1 MSGANRYGEK
11 EFHVKS
17 VKGFRP
23 VAINVGVRDIEEAI
37 EFYEAVFAAK
47 LEVGESDGPPAH
59 ARWQFGEDDSFFLFN
74 IRERGPD
81 EPHRDHNSAFG
92 FVVEDLE
99 ATHQRALAAG
109 AQQHFPPMDQ
119 EGLPR
124 HSRFEDPSGNR
135 IVLWQG

>member
-1 MSGANRYGEK
+1 MQP
-11 EFHVKS
+11 

-23 VAINVGVRDIEEAI
+23 VTINVGVTNLEEAV
-37 EFYEAVFAAK
+37 EFYEAVFGAE
-47 LEVGESDGPPAH
+47 LEVAEADGRPVH
-59 ARWQFGEDDSFFLFN
+59 ARWQFGDDDSFFLFN
-74 IRERGPD
+74 IRQRGPD
-81 EPHRDHNSAFG
+81 EPHRDRNSPFG
-92 FVVEDLE
+92 FLVEDLE